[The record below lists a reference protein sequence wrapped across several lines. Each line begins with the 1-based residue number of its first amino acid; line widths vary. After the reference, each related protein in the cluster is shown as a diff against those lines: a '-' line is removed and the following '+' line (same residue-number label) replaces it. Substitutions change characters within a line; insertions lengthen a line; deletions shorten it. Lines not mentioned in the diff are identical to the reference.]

1 MTLNHQRKSCSVRKS
16 AKSILQR
23 RLKRPIF
30 SHRCSECAVVV
41 HHPNCEP
48 RVVDHSLVSCGSDF
62 LRDVTYTTHIYGKFA
77 LHFKINPMNLEA
89 IIPILGMLT
98 GIIIPV
104 AVFIWQYYDAKGK
117 RDAVVEI
124 AKHID
129 DPSKLEELLALF
141 DERKKEP
148 IDYRRGGVITLF
160 VGVGLFFLGLF
171 FLGNVFKGIGALVGL
186 IGVGTMIAGYLYPN
200 TEKELTNAV
209 DQFEKK

>member
-1 MTLNHQRKSCSVRKS
+1 
-16 AKSILQR
+16 
-23 RLKRPIF
+23 
-30 SHRCSECAVVV
+30 
-41 HHPNCEP
+41 
-48 RVVDHSLVSCGSDF
+48 
-62 LRDVTYTTHIYGKFA
+62 
-77 LHFKINPMNLEA
+77 MNVET
-89 IIPILGMLT
+89 IIPILGILT
-98 GIIIPV
+98 GIIIPI
-104 AVFIWQYYDAKGK
+104 AVFVWQYYDAKGK

-124 AKHID
+124 AKNID

-160 VGVGLFFLGLF
+160 VGAGLFCLGLF